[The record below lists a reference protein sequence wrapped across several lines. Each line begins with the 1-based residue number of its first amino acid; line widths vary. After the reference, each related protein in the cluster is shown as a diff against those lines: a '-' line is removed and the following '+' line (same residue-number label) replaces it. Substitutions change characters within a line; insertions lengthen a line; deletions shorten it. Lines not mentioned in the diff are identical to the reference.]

1 MESGNPLSPLD
12 NTGYVLLGAN
22 QGTNNELEIS
32 NGSNGQI
39 IILTGADD
47 TRPVKVSSTENIKL
61 DPDEVI
67 LGKNDALILAYLD
80 ESISWVQIASKIV

>member
-1 MESGNPLSPLD
+1 MVLMVKSL
-12 NTGYVLLGAN
+12 YLLGLMI
-22 QGTNNELEIS
+22 QDLLRY
-32 NGSNGQI
+32 Q
-39 IILTGADD
+39 
-47 TRPVKVSSTENIKL
+47 VYENIKL

>member
-1 MESGNPLSPLD
+1 MFFWGLTKVE
-12 NTGYVLLGAN
+12 
-22 QGTNNELEIS
+22 NNELEIS
-32 NGSNGQI
+32 NGFNGQI

-47 TRPVKVSSTENIKL
+47 TRPVKVSSPEILKL